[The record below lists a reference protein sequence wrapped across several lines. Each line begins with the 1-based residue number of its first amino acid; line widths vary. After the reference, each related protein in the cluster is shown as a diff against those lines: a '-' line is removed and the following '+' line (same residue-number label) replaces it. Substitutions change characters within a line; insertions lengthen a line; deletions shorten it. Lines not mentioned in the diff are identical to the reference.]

1 MQQQIFIAAALLYNA
16 PHNTQASC
24 ASALAGQMPALPPA
38 ISTQRSLLPL
48 AAVLCSLLCSALT
61 MMQCLLLGLLHSG
74 TLEQTISLNMNSA
87 RDSKLKHIAF

>member
-1 MQQQIFIAAALLYNA
+1 MHHTTHKRAARAHSSGKCQRFR
-16 PHNTQASC
+16 PR
-24 ASALAGQMPALPPA
+24 
-38 ISTQRSLLPL
+38 ISTQRSL

-87 RDSKLKHIAF
+87 RDSKLKYIAF

>member
-1 MQQQIFIAAALLYNA
+1 MHHTTHKRAARAHS
-16 PHNTQASC
+16 PGRCQRFR
-24 ASALAGQMPALPPA
+24 PR

-74 TLEQTISLNMNSA
+74 ILEQTISLNMNSA
-87 RDSKLKHIAF
+87 RGSKLKYTAF

>member
-1 MQQQIFIAAALLYNA
+1 MHHTTHKRAARAHSSGKCQRFR
-16 PHNTQASC
+16 PR
-24 ASALAGQMPALPPA
+24 

-87 RDSKLKHIAF
+87 RDSKLKYIAF